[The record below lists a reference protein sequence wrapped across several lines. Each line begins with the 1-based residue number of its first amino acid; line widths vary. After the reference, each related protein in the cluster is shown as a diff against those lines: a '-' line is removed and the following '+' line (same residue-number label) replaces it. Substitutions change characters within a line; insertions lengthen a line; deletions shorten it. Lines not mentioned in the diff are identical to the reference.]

1 MGRSHIKRV
10 LRIVYNQESKAGKVG
25 GLGPH
30 PQEKTHEI
38 RMFCQIATPLR
49 GMEVD
54 LHAILI
60 SGMSSYVFCQ
70 PYSLEKIRTVIII
83 A

>member
-1 MGRSHIKRV
+1 M
-10 LRIVYNQESKAGKVG
+10 G

-38 RMFCQIATPLR
+38 RTFCQIATPLR

-54 LHAILI
+54 LHAVLI
-60 SGMSSYVFCQ
+60 SAMFSYVFCQ
-70 PYSLEKIRTVIII
+70 PYPLEKIRAVIII